1 MSPCLL
7 GWSVHGGPTNP
18 RIEANV
24 MGLDC
29 ECLSPRHVRNR
40 ECWMSWW
47 RWEPRILMPW
57 DRLSLARRIMAFWC
71 FLRKKTCL
79 GQHAARQG
87 KWAQKSHGE
96 WESAH
101 MLSLH
106 CSNFNWWPVCLQAA
120 WPQRA
125 ISKTAW
131 RFGGQSSA
139 SPSSL
144 CLAAQS
150 FLLLPCT
157 ELMVKN
163 GTINSIN

>member
-1 MSPCLL
+1 MSACLL

-24 MGLDC
+24 TGLDC
-29 ECLSPRHVRNR
+29 GC
-40 ECWMSWW
+40 
-47 RWEPRILMPW
+47 
-57 DRLSLARRIMAFWC
+57 LARKHVQNLEFWMGFHWQEELWPSDAFC
-71 FLRKKTCL
+71 IKKRVL
-79 GQHAARQG
+79 GSTWLGEGNAP
-87 KWAQKSHGE
+87 KIQKSHGE
-96 WESAH
+96 WESLQ

-106 CSNFNWWPVCLQAA
+106 CSNCNWWPVCLQAA
-120 WPQRA
+120 GPQRA
-125 ISKTAW
+125 ICKMAW

-157 ELMVKN
+157 ELMVKKWTKN
-163 GTINSIN
+163 